1 MDNNET
7 RIAPPK
13 QPVSA
18 ETELDNSTIIQP
30 LRTPQITQKNTAT
43 KNTVIS
49 PVPAMPES
57 ASPKAPSSGL
67 GIIKGRF
74 ELVKSIGSG
83 GMGDVFLARDLV
95 RIEMDDNQP
104 FVAVKVLK
112 GNFNAMREAAQALQ
126 REAKKAQLLSHP
138 NIVTVYDFDRDNDL
152 VFITMEFL
160 EGESLED
167 YLNNNPCMP
176 PEQALKTIEL
186 AAEGLAYAHKKGY
199 VHADIKPAN
208 IFLTKDGGVKIL
220 DFGIAQAV
228 RSTNEEELSIGESW
242 TKYALTPSYASPE
255 MIAHQD
261 LHTNDDIYGLGIVL
275 HELLTGRH
283 PFLDSDGKAIPADK
297 AAEQGLTLA
306 PLKNISRRA
315 NQALIRSLA
324 FDGNQR
330 HQDAGELIK
339 AMHPPSK
346 LKGALFAS
354 LAVALIAIAVAVF
367 LQTHEPPPPTL
378 EDLPA
383 TLEKTRNFITEADE
397 LLATGEI
404 GMAHRLYTQGKNAL
418 DKTENINPKDL
429 QAALYVLRGRQGDV
443 INALKQRLD
452 DNTLTRFQLKE
463 IQLALEYLYN
473 DELTEDKEQVAQ
485 TIAQL
490 KQRLDREDSQ

>member
-7 RIAPPK
+7 RIAPLKP
-13 QPVSA
+13 PASV

-30 LRTPQITQKNTAT
+30 LSPQKTAS
-43 KNTVIS
+43 KGASANTVIS
-49 PVPAMPES
+49 PVEDT
-57 ASPKAPSSGL
+57 ASLHTPTATPSGL

-95 RIEMDDNQP
+95 RVEMDDNQP
-104 FVAVKVLK
+104 LVAIKVLK
-112 GNFNAMREAAQALQ
+112 GNFSAMREAAQALQ

-152 VFITMEFL
+152 VFITMEYL

-167 YLNNNPCMP
+167 YLSNNTCMP

-228 RSTNEEELSIGESW
+228 RSTNEEELSAGESW

-283 PFLDSDGKAIPADK
+283 PFLDANGKAIPADK

-306 PLKNISRRA
+306 PLKSISRRA
-315 NQALIRSLA
+315 NQALIQSLA
-324 FDGNQR
+324 FEGKHR
-330 HQDAGELIK
+330 HQDAGALIK

-354 LAVALIAIAVAVF
+354 LALAIISIAVAVF

-378 EDLPA
+378 ADLPA
-383 TLEKTRNFITEADE
+383 TLEKTRAFITEADE

-404 GMAHRLYTQGKNAL
+404 GMAHRLYAQGKNAL
-418 DKTENINPKDL
+418 DKTDNINPKDL
-429 QAALYVLRGRQGDV
+429 QAALYVLRERQSDV
-443 INALKQRLD
+443 IAALQLRLD
-452 DNTLTRFQLKE
+452 DKTLSRFQLKE

-490 KQRLDREDSQ
+490 KQRLNREDSQ

>member
-7 RIAPPK
+7 RIAPLSSKP
-13 QPVSA
+13 SA
-18 ETELDNSTIIQP
+18 KTELDDSTIIQP
-30 LRTPQITQKNTAT
+30 LSSSSKGKQASAS
-43 KNTVIS
+43 TVIS
-49 PVPAMPES
+49 PIEPPGALPPETE
-57 ASPKAPSSGL
+57 ALSPEL
-67 GIIKGRF
+67 GVIKGRF

-83 GMGDVFLARDLV
+83 GMGDVFLARDRVRVEMEDSQPLV
-95 RIEMDDNQP
+95 AI
-104 FVAVKVLK
+104 KVLK
-112 GNFNAMREAAQALQ
+112 GNFSTMREAAQALQ

-152 VFITMEFL
+152 VFITMEYL

-167 YLNNNPCMP
+167 YLASNPCMP

-208 IFLTKDGGVKIL
+208 IFLTKEGGVKIL

-228 RSTNEEELSIGESW
+228 RSTNEEELSAGESW

-255 MIAHQD
+255 MLAHEE
-261 LHTNDDIYGLGIVL
+261 LHTNDDIYGLGVVL

-283 PFLDSDGKAIPADK
+283 PFLDADGKAIPADK

-315 NQALIRSLA
+315 NLALVTSLA
-324 FDGNQR
+324 FQGKQR
-330 HQDAGELIK
+330 HQNAGDLIK

-346 LKGALFAS
+346 LKGAFFAS
-354 LAVALIAIAVAVF
+354 LGLALASIVVIVF

-378 EDLPA
+378 EDLPP
-383 TLEKTRNFITEADE
+383 LLDKTRTFIVEADE
-397 LLATGEI
+397 LLASGEI

-418 DKTENINPKDL
+418 DKTDNLKPNDL
-429 QAALYVLRGRQGDV
+429 QAALYVLRDRQSGV
-443 INALKQRLD
+443 ISALKQRLAD
-452 DNTLTRFQLKE
+452 ETLSRFQLKE

-490 KQRLDREDSQ
+490 KQRLNSEDSQ